1 MIHLTR
7 LSGQTFVLN
16 AEMIQE
22 IEATPDTIVTL
33 HTGQKIMVK
42 EPVDAVRDAVI
53 NYKRTILG
61 GFSPSEGD

>member
-7 LSGQTFVLN
+7 LSCQPFVLN

-33 HTGQKIMVK
+33 NSGQKIMVQ
-42 EPVDAVRDAVI
+42 ETVDAVKDAVLD
-53 NYKRTILG
+53 YKRTILG
-61 GFSPSEGD
+61 GYGPPLGD

>member
-1 MIHLTR
+1 MVHLTR
-7 LSGQTFVLN
+7 LNGQPFVLN

-33 HTGQKIMVK
+33 NTGQKIMVK
-42 EPVDAVRDAVI
+42 EPVDAVREAVI

-61 GFSPSEGD
+61 GFDLPEGE

>member
-1 MIHLTR
+1 MVHLTR
-7 LSGQTFVLN
+7 LNGQPFVLN

-33 HTGQKIMVK
+33 NTGQKIMVK

-61 GFSPSEGD
+61 GFNAPEGE

>member
-7 LSGQTFVLN
+7 LSGQSFVLN

-33 HTGQKIMVK
+33 NSGQKIMVK
-42 EPVDAVRDAVI
+42 ETVDAVKDAVLD
-53 NYKRTILG
+53 YKRTILG
-61 GFSPSEGD
+61 GYGPPSGD

>member
-7 LSGQTFVLN
+7 LSGQPFVLN
-16 AEMIQE
+16 AELIQE

-33 HTGQKIMVK
+33 NTGQKIMVK
-42 EPVDAVRDAVI
+42 EEVDAVRDAVI

-61 GFSPSEGD
+61 GFNPPEGE